1 MTEQDKQNDLEDT
14 KEFLRGYKNARN
26 RLKRIEY
33 KIQQIRL
40 DKMHPSVITS
50 DMPGAHNVTDLS
62 DYAAKLDELEQMYIK
77 ERYAC
82 ISEFQTIT
90 DAIESLADEKEK
102 SVLFERYIKL
112 KKWED
117 IAVELSIS
125 WRTLHRFHAKA
136 LRNIKMA

>member
-1 MTEQDKQNDLEDT
+1 MTERDNDLDSV
-14 KEFLRGYKNARN
+14 KNFLRGYRNAKNKLQRV
-26 RLKRIEY
+26 EY

-40 DKMHPSVITS
+40 NKMCPSAVVS

-62 DYAAKLDELEQMYIK
+62 DYAAKLDELERTYIK

-90 DAIESLADEKEK
+90 DSIEKIEDEKEK

-112 KKWED
+112 KKWEEICVLLD
-117 IAVELSIS
+117 KS
-125 WRTLHRFHAKA
+125 WAHIHRIHANA
-136 LRNIKMA
+136 LNNLKMR